1 MHNTRTT
8 RNSGMYCCCYTHWGT
23 YQQELR
29 CAVFFLLLSQMQSQ
43 EAHASLH
50 EELQP
55 AAVGHKITD
64 KIVLLVL
71 PSQARVKTLDCI
83 IWGQTKKKNSPWNK
97 SEKGSDETKSITSP
111 PQPLRS
117 PGDPLF
123 ISVLADN
130 GLPCSSP
137 SWSRNDEFPTS
148 AITRTISVLGKDK
161 RAV

>member
-1 MHNTRTT
+1 MTTPSHESNKSGKQISFANNTMHNTRTT

-23 YQQELR
+23 YQQEIR

-71 PSQARVKTLDCI
+71 PSQAT
-83 IWGQTKKKNSPWNK
+83 
-97 SEKGSDETKSITSP
+97 E
-111 PQPLRS
+111 
-117 PGDPLF
+117 
-123 ISVLADN
+123 
-130 GLPCSSP
+130 
-137 SWSRNDEFPTS
+137 
-148 AITRTISVLGKDK
+148 
-161 RAV
+161 